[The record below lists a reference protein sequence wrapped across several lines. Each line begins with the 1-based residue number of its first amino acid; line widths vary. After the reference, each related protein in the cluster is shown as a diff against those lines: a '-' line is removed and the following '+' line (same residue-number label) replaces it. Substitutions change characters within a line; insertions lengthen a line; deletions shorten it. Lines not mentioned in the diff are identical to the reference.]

1 MFFFH
6 AVAKSAGLETADRGK
21 FIEPVPAPIGGPPR
35 AINRSSAIQDARF
48 QPKQGDLTSRKM
60 RRKSVQI
67 RGCFIR

>member
-6 AVAKSAGLETADRGK
+6 AVAKFAVLEGADPGK
-21 FIEPVPAPIGGPPR
+21 FIGPVPASIGSPPR
-35 AINRSSAIQDARF
+35 ATTRSSAIQDARF
-48 QPKQGDLTSRKM
+48 QPEKGDLVSRKM

>member
-6 AVAKSAGLETADRGK
+6 AVAKFAVLEGADRGK
-21 FIEPVPAPIGGPPR
+21 FIEPVPASIGDPPR
-35 AINRSSAIQDARF
+35 TKNRSSAIQDARI
-48 QPKQGDLTSRKM
+48 QPKQGDLVSRKM